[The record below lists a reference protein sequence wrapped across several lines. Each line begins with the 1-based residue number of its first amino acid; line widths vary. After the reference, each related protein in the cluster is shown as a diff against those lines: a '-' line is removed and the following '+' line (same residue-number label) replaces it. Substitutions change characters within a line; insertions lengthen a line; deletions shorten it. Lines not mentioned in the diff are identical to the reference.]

1 MTEPT
6 MSTRDAASDR
16 LGLVVEDDAETS
28 AWLGRILAEA
38 FPGIEIAQAGT
49 RQAALAWI
57 DAQAH
62 RLAHARDAS
71 HVALIDLGLP
81 DGSGIEVIRKLNT
94 CCPAVL
100 PVVTT
105 VYDDDA
111 HLFEAI
117 AAGAKGYLLKDREPD
132 AFVGSLRR
140 IDLGEPPLSPSIAR
154 RILEYFTR
162 QAAPG
167 PIAQE
172 PPEVLTARELDVL
185 RLLGRGLRINEAAR
199 VLGLAH
205 HTVAGYVKAIYR
217 KLNIASRA
225 EAAIEAVRRGLV

>member
-6 MSTRDAASDR
+6 VSTRDAAPGR
-16 LGLVVEDDAETS
+16 LGLIVEDDAATC
-28 AWLGRILAEA
+28 AWLCRILAEA
-38 FPGIEIAQAGT
+38 FPGIEIAQAAT
-49 RQAALAWI
+49 QRAALAWI
-57 DAQAH
+57 EAH
-62 RLAHARDAS
+62 RLAHVRDAS

-81 DGSGIEVIRKLNT
+81 DGSGVEVIRKLNAS
-94 CCPAVL
+94 CPAVL

-117 AAGAKGYLLKDREPD
+117 AAGAKGYLLKDREAD
-132 AFVGSLRR
+132 AFIGSLRR

-162 QAAPG
+162 QAVPG
-167 PIAQE
+167 PAAEAQ
-172 PPEVLTARELDVL
+172 PEVLTARELDVL

-199 VLGLAH
+199 VLGIAH